1 MDDLNLSFTQQM
13 QIIMKDV
20 LSSKTIEDEDQNSE
34 KSQVETE
41 DDHEVSNT
49 HSDETEDEGLVGDMD
64 QVHSEAD
71 QVSEL
76 MNRVVKAVNVA
87 RQDNFPYLQHPGK
100 IIYLKKRGEEE
111 TKGDDDDDVGDRHV
125 ALTDESLRVP
135 QHLPLLA
142 SMVTDHCDHKYRLA
156 VRSLHSHDSRESRGF
171 KRVKEVLNSP
181 RIQ

>member
-1 MDDLNLSFTQQM
+1 M

-20 LSSKTIEDEDQNSE
+20 PCSSKTIDEDQNSE
-34 KSQVETE
+34 KSRVEAE

-49 HSDETEDEGLVGDMD
+49 YRTETEEGGLVGDMD
-64 QVHSEAD
+64 QIQSEDD

-76 MNRVVKAVNVA
+76 MDRVVKAVNVA

-100 IIYLKKRGEEE
+100 IIYLKKRGEDEA
-111 TKGDDDDDVGDRHV
+111 GGDDDVGGRHV

-142 SMVTDHCDHKYRLA
+142 SMITDHRDHKYRLA
-156 VRSLHSHDSRESRGF
+156 VRSLESHDSREGRGF
-171 KRVKEVLNSP
+171 KGVKKVLNSP
-181 RIQ
+181 KIQ

>member
-34 KSQVETE
+34 KSQTE

-111 TKGDDDDDVGDRHV
+111 AKGDDDDDVGDRHV

-135 QHLPLLA
+135 QHLPVLA
-142 SMVTDHCDHKYRLA
+142 SMVTDHRDHKYRLA
-156 VRSLHSHDSRESRGF
+156 VRSLQSHGSREGRGF
-171 KRVKEVLNSP
+171 KGVKEVLNSS